1 MERMWSDVRY
11 TLRSLGQSPLFTITA
26 VLGLGLGLAVSSL
39 MFSAVNVYVFRPL
52 PVRSG
57 GELVALGVQ
66 KPTSN
71 ALRNLSYP
79 NLLDIRDD
87 LRSFDAVFAY
97 APFSSSVRAADRSE
111 RLNGQAVTGNYFQT
125 LGVRPHVG
133 RALLPEDD
141 RPAADPVAVISHA
154 FWTNR
159 LASDPAIVGGVL
171 YLNGSSF
178 SVVGVAA
185 EGFQGID
192 SLLRSDLWVPAA
204 HATRAGNGAMQNRDG
219 NGVRVRAFLRPGVAR
234 AQAQAEVD
242 TLAAR
247 LRERYPVENNGLH
260 ISVIP
265 EKRTRPLIDAR
276 DLVPVV
282 GSLLIGLGL
291 IVLINT
297 CGSVMGLMLARS
309 VERQREV
316 SLRLALGASG
326 RQVLWQTVLESVF
339 VAVGGGL
346 VAWLGVKWAAGV
358 ISAAVPLTSGYRFDV
373 QPDLT
378 VFVFTFLI
386 AVTAGVAIGIVPAL
400 AAIRTDIRTVLG
412 SGHAVTTDRRR
423 TRMRARIVIVQFA
436 IVTVLLVT
444 AGLFTGSA
452 NVAKEAE
459 VGFATGDRLL
469 FRVSPGDNGY
479 DEPRGRQIFDDV
491 LARAASLP
499 GVRSATTVHDV
510 PLGASS
516 ASFEVRAQ
524 DQPADGC
531 PAPRV
536 LQRRW
541 AELFR
546 RDGDTARA
554 RPDVRC
560 TRRARRQ
567 PCDRQRDARRQLLA
581 RTRIRSGSN
590 YPWLA
595 RATKRRNV
603 RRDRRGEERE
613 IQLDS

>member
-1 MERMWSDVRY
+1 MEHMWSDVRY
-11 TLRSLGQSPLFTITA
+11 TLRSLAQSPQFTITA

-39 MFSAVNVYVFRPL
+39 MFSAVNAYLFRPL

-57 GELVALGVQ
+57 GELVAFGVN

-97 APFSSSVRAADRSE
+97 APYSASVRVADRSE

-125 LGVRPHVG
+125 LGVRPHIG
-133 RALLPEDD
+133 RALLPDD
-141 RPAADPVAVISHA
+141 DLAAADPVAVISHA

-159 LASDPAIVGGVL
+159 LSSDPAIVGGVL

-234 AQAQAEVD
+234 TQGQAEVE
-242 TLAAR
+242 TRAAR
-247 LRERYPVENNGLH
+247 LRERYPVENSGLR

-265 EKRTRPLIDAR
+265 ERRTRPLIDTR
-276 DLVPVV
+276 DVVPVA
-282 GSLLIGLGL
+282 GSMLIALGL
-291 IVLINT
+291 IVLLNT

-326 RQVLWQTVLESVF
+326 GQVLWQTVLESVF

-346 VAWLGVKWAAGV
+346 VAWFGVRWAAGI
-358 ISAAVPLTSGYRFDV
+358 ISAAVPLNSGYRFDV

-386 AVTAGVAIGIVPAL
+386 AVTAGVAIAIVPAL
-400 AAIRTDIRTVLG
+400 AAIRTDIRTILG
-412 SGHAVTTDRRR
+412 GGHAVTPDRRR

-452 NVAKEAE
+452 SVAKEAE
-459 VGFATGDRLL
+459 VGFATARSAPVP
-469 FRVSPGDNGY
+469 RVS
-479 DEPRGRQIFDDV
+479 RRQ
-491 LARAASLP
+491 R
-499 GVRSATTVHDV
+499 VR
-510 PLGASS
+510 
-516 ASFEVRAQ
+516 R
-524 DQPADGC
+524 
-531 PAPRV
+531 
-536 LQRRW
+536 
-541 AELFR
+541 
-546 RDGDTARA
+546 TARTPDLRRYPGACGVAA
-554 RPDVRC
+554 RSPFGHDG
-560 TRRARRQ
+560 
-567 PCDRQRDARRQLLA
+567 P
-581 RTRIRSGSN
+581 
-590 YPWLA
+590 
-595 RATKRRNV
+595 
-603 RRDRRGEERE
+603 
-613 IQLDS
+613 